1 MVLRSLDP
9 VFVHRGVAKTWRLGY
24 GRSLPYGIIAIRWKN
39 RGERICL
46 ELWVK
51 EVENPILKPLDQ
63 WRDDLYG
70 YWMVITDTQV
80 IDGIKMAIARY
91 YGTDEN
97 RILDLEQLDDAKR
110 TPATG
115 VYREPLL
122 MKSKLRVRKH
132 GEVFT
137 PQWVIDNTDLMKRR
151 LRLSKRT

>member
-1 MVLRSLDP
+1 M
-9 VFVHRGVAKTWRLGY
+9 
-24 GRSLPYGIIAIRWKN
+24 
-39 RGERICL
+39 